1 MVLTHEQTM
10 IFAVASQDVPP
21 WGAPTRGRFGTKAVP
36 RHRTPRGRVATLREK
51 SYDSA
56 SMSTANSFSD
66 FLADFRATI
75 VSATARLRAMPE
87 EQSRRRTSDDDWAP
101 IEILGHLIDSAAN
114 NHQRF
119 VRGQFTDDLVFPGY
133 EQNQW
138 VSSQK
143 YRDESW
149 SDVIQLWSAYNLHL
163 AHAASVI
170 PEGVLTKP
178 RTPHTLDQIAFNLV
192 DKNDPATLEYLIRD
206 YVDHLR
212 HHLNQIFS

>member
-1 MVLTHEQTM
+1 
-10 IFAVASQDVPP
+10 
-21 WGAPTRGRFGTKAVP
+21 
-36 RHRTPRGRVATLREK
+36 
-51 SYDSA
+51 
-56 SMSTANSFSD
+56 MSTADSFND
-66 FLADFRATI
+66 FLAGFRETI
-75 VSATARLRAMPE
+75 TSATARLKDIPE
-87 EQSRRRTSDDDWAP
+87 ELSRRQTAVDDWAP

-119 VRGQFTDDLVFPGY
+119 VRAQFTDDLVFPGY

-149 SDVIQLWSAYNLHL
+149 PDVIQLWSAYNLHL
-163 AHAASVI
+163 AHAASVT
-170 PEGVLTKP
+170 PNEVLTKP
-178 RTPHTLDQIAFNLV
+178 RPHHTLDQIAFNLV

-212 HHLNQIFS
+212 HHLDQIFTGVTE